1 MTYCCGL
8 LVKGGLAMIADTRT
22 NAGLDNISTFRKLH
36 RFELPGQRVMLIA
49 SSGNLSLTQ
58 YVLNDVQR
66 GLENPRTK
74 ENQRLVNAP
83 SMYAAADLIGRAVRK
98 AREDHGEAFRDAR
111 LDFDLQMLFGG
122 QIENGELRLFMIY
135 PSGNF
140 IEATQDTPYLQI
152 GEHKYGKP
160 ALDRAA
166 HFHMDVR
173 DALKLSLI
181 SMDSTMRSNLSVG
194 FPIDVAMVR
203 RDELR
208 LEVDHRIE
216 ADEPWFRGVRDAW
229 SRSMREAHASISD
242 PPYGRGCGP
251 GFPEAPQ
258 EPGGLAEQRRANE
271 RR

>member
-1 MTYCCGL
+1 MTYCCGI
-8 LVKGGLAMIADTRT
+8 LVKGGLAMVADTRT
-22 NAGLDNISTFRKLH
+22 NAGLDNISTFRKLQ

-58 YVLNDVQR
+58 YVLNDVTR

-74 ENQRLVNAP
+74 ENQRLVDAP
-83 SMYAAADLIGRAVRK
+83 SMYAAAELIGRAVRK
-98 AREDHGEAFRDAR
+98 AREEHGEAFRDAR

-122 QIENGELRLFMIY
+122 QIETGELRLFMIY

-160 ALDRAA
+160 VLDRAVR
-166 HFHMDVR
+166 FQMEVR
-173 DALKLSLI
+173 DALKLGLV

-194 FPIDVAMVR
+194 FPLDVAMIC

-208 LEVDHRIE
+208 LEIDHRIE
-216 ADEPWFRGVRDAW
+216 SDEPWFRSVRETW
-229 SRSMREAHASISD
+229 SRCLREAHAALPD
-242 PPYGRGCGP
+242 PPYGRGPDP
-251 GFPEAPQ
+251 GFGEVAQ
-258 EPGGLAEQRRANE
+258 EPGGLAALRRQRE
-271 RR
+271 